1 MYQYLAVILLVV
13 LSAAAD
19 SGLGCYSS
27 VDTSVARGY
36 KENQSSSLCAELCGS
51 DYPYVAVKNGGYCFC
66 LLSLPTAL
74 TSSSNCNVKC
84 NGYGF
89 VMCGGA
95 NAYTVFTGNG
105 EAAGELGAVGASS
118 AGGNSVGASSA
129 DSSTAQASA
138 SPAASATSS
147 STSSSSSSLPTS
159 TSVSSSVPASSSSGS
174 ITTTPMTT
182 NAASTSVFTTTSGEN
197 GSVIYKTVTTQASP
211 TSSSEANNH
220 LSSKKSTNVAP
231 IVGGVVGGLAA
242 LALIGVGIFFF
253 IRRRSDNDDDD
264 EEEFYEKG
272 SGNLNA
278 GGGSS
283 KSRKNRLNSVF
294 DMPMSNPFAHP
305 TDDFADKRLSKM
317 TQNGGLTDPR
327 LNPVMMG
334 RRRLSEGSLAD
345 ETDYSRKILG
355 VANP

>member
-27 VDTSVARGY
+27 VDTSVSKGY
-36 KENQSSSLCAELCGS
+36 SKYQSSGLCADTCGS
-51 DYPYVAVKNGGYCFC
+51 DYPYVAIKNGGDCYC
-66 LLSLPTAL
+66 LLSLPSSL

-84 NGYGF
+84 NGYGLD
-89 VMCGGA
+89 MCGGTS
-95 NAYTVFTGNG
+95 AYTVFVGNG
-105 EAAGELGAVGASS
+105 NAGDELSS
-118 AGGNSVGASSA
+118 AG
-129 DSSTAQASA
+129 
-138 SPAASATSS
+138 AASAAGNSMSSIASNTASSSAVQHSS
-147 STSSSSSSLPTS
+147 STLSLSSSASSSL
-159 TSVSSSVPASSSSGS
+159 SSASLSF
-174 ITTTPMTT
+174 TATLMTT
-182 NAASTSVFTTTSGEN
+182 NAASTAVITTTSGEN